1 MIKPMKLPFE
11 GTNVDPERTK
21 GEIISLLKKFGI
33 SDYAWKEEMGQAQLM
48 FKTDILIDEQ
58 QKILTIIL
66 NPPILAREKRIY
78 DEAERRLVKKMI
90 PLYSQS
96 YRIMLNYLKAKLTNI
111 ALGVVKFEDEFL
123 ADIAVPTEH
132 GPRRLVD
139 IVKSKGLL
147 SLPEIPRNWPESSER
162 K

>member
-11 GTNVDPERTK
+11 GTTVDPERTK

-33 SDYAWKEEMGQAQLM
+33 TDYAWKEEMGQAQLM
-48 FKTDILIDEQ
+48 FKTDI
-58 QKILTIIL
+58 ILEDKPRYLTVIL
-66 NPPILAREKRIY
+66 NPPILAREKRVY
-78 DEAERRLVKKMI
+78 DEEKRMLVRKMI

-123 ADIAVPTEH
+123 ADIAVPTPE
-132 GPRRLVD
+132 GPKRLAE
-139 IVKSKGLL
+139 IVKNKGMLE
-147 SLPEIPRNWPESSER
+147 LPEITA
-162 K
+162 